1 MPQKISMALR
11 TTKILIE
18 PVQEIL
24 ELIESASNKCF
35 EMPVQTLNLAKVFA
49 ECSHT
54 PRIEAQT
61 ITHDSR

>member
-1 MPQKISMALR
+1 MPQNISMALR

-24 ELIESASNKCF
+24 ELIESASNKYLD
-35 EMPVQTLNLAKVFA
+35 MPVQTRNLVRVFA
-49 ECSHT
+49 EYSHT

-61 ITHDSR
+61 IAYDSR